1 MKAPH
6 WLKSFWSNL
15 PWRLVAAS
23 LEARRIHKMQ
33 RKARRKQDGL
43 ATHLEDLEVRVM
55 LSGTTAVNDQAI
67 LNQVNVPITLD
78 VLANDV
84 SANGEL
90 EIISA
95 SLSGATGTVTVIA
108 GDPNGTGTATRDRVQ
123 VTLASNFTGNASVQ
137 YTIRDEQ
144 GNQSTAS
151 ATVSMGST
159 PGTAFTSSSGGAM
172 SVVGGTGN
180 GHVATPTSRFTPTLS
195 GNYSY
200 NVATTGASYEFG
212 DATGTQDISSTI
224 TTTSSGVATWSYV
237 EHVVWSY
244 DVTSSDESG
253 NSQHLWGNYVYTF
266 SASSNSSG
274 IITTTL
280 AYVGTDYFEKT
291 IVSTSANSSSTTT
304 ATGSVTTTVTIINVD
319 DVLDSGSIYYNKF
332 DTTSIV
338 GSGTYS
344 RALGNGSISGTRSNS
359 STSNNTI
366 TVNQSFSQL
375 TVGGFSVVGTISMT
389 GGSNK
394 ESEYDGSGSYTEG
407 EIYIVVTEGGSQG
420 EISSYLGGGTYTNS
434 GGWLLSGS
442 GYTSGDNSSEYSY
455 IGTGSYSREFHG
467 GTINGT
473 KLRSGHN
480 NTNGDFRVDYTLGNT
495 GWNLIS
501 GTNSAEGDSLSHYEY
516 SGSGSYTFDFP
527 TSSSGFSQTL
537 SGSMGEDGH
546 NTTRSNYSTQGT
558 LNVSTLEWSYT
569 GAGSGSGD
577 NHDHLFYSGSGSYI
591 RQFVGGVASGTAN
604 ELYDHLTQ
612 GSYRTSSTLTPTGWV
627 ITGSGS
633 ANGTSLSHTD
643 FEGSGSYLR
652 TEGSGAGALT
662 YAGYHLQNGHDT
674 VQQSWRT
681 SSELAATGLMTT
693 YSEGSG
699 IASNHDYSYY
709 SGSASYSRTTSD
721 GLGTIVGRRNEE
733 REDFN
738 SNLTTTETSA
748 FDQEYIGISQSSSS
762 GSLGTSWSVTTGT
775 TSTIGRGFANTNWFG
790 SASYTKSWTKSQG
803 GTTSNYSG
811 SVTVKEEGFVKN
823 ANSASS
829 ISTLNSAGVWI
840 RTSGA
845 GSSWGSDRSYVFHKT
860 NGSYSTVSQGA
871 HDRETSYSGSFLNST
886 ESDDRNRWHE
896 SFTVAGGVFVQ
907 TAGNASG
914 SGSYE
919 KIDSNSGTGRYSHN
933 NGAFNAS
940 MSGTGTEDNYARDAS
955 EYVKNSTWT
964 VSQGWLTSGS
974 MSSEG
979 NSRNHSRYTGTGRM
993 GTINPLSS
1001 GYVSASGT
1009 NSMMGTVNEN
1019 GHTNANS
1026 KYSSVSTWS
1035 MGSAGDSSGTP
1046 AVEAGWKLESGSASD
1061 WGDGLTHMDWDGTGS
1076 YASGGF
1082 DNRWGNWSTN
1092 GTTTSRGHDNS
1103 ENKWNKTYAVQYS
1116 GSGIEKTWVTT
1127 GGSASDW
1134 GDTRSETGHNAT
1146 GTWSQNLMPLLP
1158 SNPLTSLS
1166 GQVTQ
1171 SGSGVETTTWDIN
1184 STWIVGESASGG
1196 GWETTSGSY
1205 EGTSNS
1211 RRRDQFGYAVANY
1224 EAGGAAWMT
1233 GHMSAYGF
1241 NEVTDNVTWKT
1252 NWSSS
1257 VPTPAPGGGV
1267 VLAPGW
1273 QLVSGSGRYTETSG
1287 KGKEYTGSGTL
1298 VQGGSYTAN
1307 DKTGA
1312 YAYTATATQS
1322 GKTEDSFGIFIESAV
1337 QSGSWAVTNFGA
1349 MASGFHEERS
1359 KYDGVGTFSH
1369 DGFTGDFT
1377 LGDKNYYRDTYQL
1390 TFSPASPDGT
1400 GTRNVVSSSEGY
1412 NSKAAEKQISWDGVN
1427 GLFKE
1432 ESQGSGTGNK
1442 TVGFTWDV
1450 SLSYPDTE
1458 GGEDRRGQWIATT
1471 GTANESFSSF
1481 SKNEFAGSGVVS
1493 GSGLSVGFTSV
1504 SFKNRNNLSG
1514 TYSYGVVVQSPVVNP
1529 ASGQPVEWNQTG
1541 GNIVNSSSGTYDS
1554 TSMFLTPIETQV
1566 FALDAIE
1573 ISNFSASSKYS
1584 RNRVSSFASGGWTT
1598 TGTGLDT
1605 ATNKADYDYSA
1616 TETNTTTGGS
1626 ETITESATDAF
1637 ESTTNIGYSWVD
1649 QASGG
1654 LPNYGLTEP
1663 SASGSGASS
1672 VSEGGYWSATGTIT
1686 ETSNGTWGATLNRTQ
1701 SWGALVRG
1709 TGIQGTQTTVYQEDY
1724 NYTSDATYLVSTGSS
1739 GQLVAV
1745 VSAGG
1750 GLGIGDGF
1758 ETITANAT
1766 GAYSASFDN
1775 GAGTIDGTA
1784 NASMR
1789 DHEEWSYQHDL
1800 TLETAPGGG
1809 KQWVF
1814 SKSGDGV
1821 FDGFSKW
1828 DYAGAGEYDN
1838 TSTQTNGFS
1847 RASAVVNETGHNN
1860 SYYAGGYDWLNNTWN
1875 YDEEKWG
1882 DSGSSRNYIKLTSYS
1897 NTSSFTQNGHNNQTL
1912 SYGNGSIVED
1922 YLSSGT
1928 FEESYAEVMS
1938 ASGFSSS
1945 LTGTSAY
1952 SSEHSI
1958 DSDSYGYYSWD
1969 NEYTS
1974 PSYTSFSTGYS
1985 TTSTNE
1991 DNLWEE
1997 WGGSTWEEHSNGST
2011 AQGTSSAGTHTW
2023 SSSYANNYY
2032 GNWGETWYYG
2042 GGSGSGSGGSYS
2054 TGGTDSY
2061 NQSSGGAGSPSWSF
2075 SAFSSTPA
2083 NPPSSGGGTSGD
2095 GKIRTAAGYDLPSGV
2110 PSVLPSAYLPSITIP
2125 SLGSESV
2132 AGFET
2137 LGMTNWA
2144 LLSGAATFWDG
2155 IDAIQDAYAWA
2166 GDQLNQLFD
2175 VASGWLEQ
2183 AGIWSEQIFG
2193 FNGIELAG
2201 SFLAGMLDVGQAVYD
2216 FIGEIPSY
2224 IASTYDAI
2232 SNLTVSD
2239 VLDGIQGIL
2248 DVVGFIPGI
2257 GEIADGINGV
2267 ISLARGDY
2275 VGAALSFTSMIPIVG
2290 DAIGKGGK
2298 AAKFIINKADD
2309 ILAAGRNITCRI
2321 TKGLCFEA
2329 GTEVLLSAIIEDG
2342 GPFGQYRVQSTA
2354 TQIAVAI
2361 ESVPLGSRVPKV
2373 NPRPWEY
2380 DGARDEPNSD
2390 DWAQLTLEYRR
2401 DDGSRLDIELLRP
2414 KAELERIDAKVGM
2427 QIPLH
2432 FNELLADGMATIK
2445 RIGDCPEIA
2454 HGDGNVVTAR
2464 IVTRT
2469 TTELIEVELSGG
2481 VRFCGTPI
2489 HPVWSEG
2496 VADWVPMEKLRPGDR
2511 LLGDAGP
2518 VEIISVRGVRTVES
2532 VFNLEIHGDHV
2543 YQVTK
2548 LGILVH
2554 NACDSYWL
2562 GKNLAG
2568 GNLNFAAKIRK
2579 LGYAAGHIVPAR
2591 GFKRS
2596 PEVVKAIKDA
2606 RNALKRAGININD
2619 AANGFWTKNSRHMGT
2634 HTDKYLLDMGE
2645 RLRGLTDKGQVQ
2657 HALNR
2662 LRDDIRSGKYL

>member
-1 MKAPH
+1 
-6 WLKSFWSNL
+6 
-15 PWRLVAAS
+15 
-23 LEARRIHKMQ
+23 
-33 RKARRKQDGL
+33 
-43 ATHLEDLEVRVM
+43 
-55 LSGTTAVNDQAI
+55 
-67 LNQVNVPITLD
+67 
-78 VLANDV
+78 
-84 SANGEL
+84 
-90 EIISA
+90 
-95 SLSGATGTVTVIA
+95 
-108 GDPNGTGTATRDRVQ
+108 
-123 VTLASNFTGNASVQ
+123 
-137 YTIRDEQ
+137 
-144 GNQSTAS
+144 
-151 ATVSMGST
+151 
-159 PGTAFTSSSGGAM
+159 
-172 SVVGGTGN
+172 
-180 GHVATPTSRFTPTLS
+180 
-195 GNYSY
+195 
-200 NVATTGASYEFG
+200 
-212 DATGTQDISSTI
+212 
-224 TTTSSGVATWSYV
+224 
-237 EHVVWSY
+237 
-244 DVTSSDESG
+244 
-253 NSQHLWGNYVYTF
+253 
-266 SASSNSSG
+266 
-274 IITTTL
+274 
-280 AYVGTDYFEKT
+280 
-291 IVSTSANSSSTTT
+291 
-304 ATGSVTTTVTIINVD
+304 
-319 DVLDSGSIYYNKF
+319 
-332 DTTSIV
+332 
-338 GSGTYS
+338 
-344 RALGNGSISGTRSNS
+344 
-359 STSNNTI
+359 
-366 TVNQSFSQL
+366 
-375 TVGGFSVVGTISMT
+375 
-389 GGSNK
+389 
-394 ESEYDGSGSYTEG
+394 
-407 EIYIVVTEGGSQG
+407 
-420 EISSYLGGGTYTNS
+420 
-434 GGWLLSGS
+434 
-442 GYTSGDNSSEYSY
+442 
-455 IGTGSYSREFHG
+455 
-467 GTINGT
+467 
-473 KLRSGHN
+473 
-480 NTNGDFRVDYTLGNT
+480 
-495 GWNLIS
+495 
-501 GTNSAEGDSLSHYEY
+501 
-516 SGSGSYTFDFP
+516 
-527 TSSSGFSQTL
+527 
-537 SGSMGEDGH
+537 
-546 NTTRSNYSTQGT
+546 
-558 LNVSTLEWSYT
+558 
-569 GAGSGSGD
+569 
-577 NHDHLFYSGSGSYI
+577 
-591 RQFVGGVASGTAN
+591 
-604 ELYDHLTQ
+604 
-612 GSYRTSSTLTPTGWV
+612 
-627 ITGSGS
+627 
-633 ANGTSLSHTD
+633 
-643 FEGSGSYLR
+643 
-652 TEGSGAGALT
+652 
-662 YAGYHLQNGHDT
+662 
-674 VQQSWRT
+674 
-681 SSELAATGLMTT
+681 
-693 YSEGSG
+693 
-699 IASNHDYSYY
+699 
-709 SGSASYSRTTSD
+709 
-721 GLGTIVGRRNEE
+721 
-733 REDFN
+733 
-738 SNLTTTETSA
+738 
-748 FDQEYIGISQSSSS
+748 
-762 GSLGTSWSVTTGT
+762 
-775 TSTIGRGFANTNWFG
+775 
-790 SASYTKSWTKSQG
+790 
-803 GTTSNYSG
+803 
-811 SVTVKEEGFVKN
+811 
-823 ANSASS
+823 
-829 ISTLNSAGVWI
+829 
-840 RTSGA
+840 
-845 GSSWGSDRSYVFHKT
+845 
-860 NGSYSTVSQGA
+860 
-871 HDRETSYSGSFLNST
+871 
-886 ESDDRNRWHE
+886 
-896 SFTVAGGVFVQ
+896 
-907 TAGNASG
+907 
-914 SGSYE
+914 
-919 KIDSNSGTGRYSHN
+919 
-933 NGAFNAS
+933 
-940 MSGTGTEDNYARDAS
+940 
-955 EYVKNSTWT
+955 
-964 VSQGWLTSGS
+964 
-974 MSSEG
+974 
-979 NSRNHSRYTGTGRM
+979 
-993 GTINPLSS
+993 
-1001 GYVSASGT
+1001 
-1009 NSMMGTVNEN
+1009 
-1019 GHTNANS
+1019 
-1026 KYSSVSTWS
+1026 
-1035 MGSAGDSSGTP
+1035 
-1046 AVEAGWKLESGSASD
+1046 
-1061 WGDGLTHMDWDGTGS
+1061 
-1076 YASGGF
+1076 
-1082 DNRWGNWSTN
+1082 
-1092 GTTTSRGHDNS
+1092 
-1103 ENKWNKTYAVQYS
+1103 
-1116 GSGIEKTWVTT
+1116 
-1127 GGSASDW
+1127 
-1134 GDTRSETGHNAT
+1134 
-1146 GTWSQNLMPLLP
+1146 
-1158 SNPLTSLS
+1158 
-1166 GQVTQ
+1166 
-1171 SGSGVETTTWDIN
+1171 
-1184 STWIVGESASGG
+1184 
-1196 GWETTSGSY
+1196 
-1205 EGTSNS
+1205 
-1211 RRRDQFGYAVANY
+1211 
-1224 EAGGAAWMT
+1224 
-1233 GHMSAYGF
+1233 
-1241 NEVTDNVTWKT
+1241 
-1252 NWSSS
+1252 
-1257 VPTPAPGGGV
+1257 
-1267 VLAPGW
+1267 
-1273 QLVSGSGRYTETSG
+1273 
-1287 KGKEYTGSGTL
+1287 
-1298 VQGGSYTAN
+1298 
-1307 DKTGA
+1307 
-1312 YAYTATATQS
+1312 
-1322 GKTEDSFGIFIESAV
+1322 
-1337 QSGSWAVTNFGA
+1337 
-1349 MASGFHEERS
+1349 
-1359 KYDGVGTFSH
+1359 
-1369 DGFTGDFT
+1369 
-1377 LGDKNYYRDTYQL
+1377 
-1390 TFSPASPDGT
+1390 
-1400 GTRNVVSSSEGY
+1400 
-1412 NSKAAEKQISWDGVN
+1412 
-1427 GLFKE
+1427 
-1432 ESQGSGTGNK
+1432 
-1442 TVGFTWDV
+1442 V